1 MIKWLLEWTS
11 KLSTMTRTH
20 RFSWSWVE
28 TKWNLHSIF
37 LKNMIFVV
45 IGKLVKVPWTRKTL
59 MIELKYIKLILKSR
73 EFAPF
78 RLSRVIQLFD
88 PFKRRTKNRTRTAIQ
103 LSFRDN
109 WNHWSAPCRC
119 LRMCR
124 RIPELWRL
132 CNSSECRSVQIQAQ
146 TKIRKNIC
154 SLKTD

>member
-1 MIKWLLEWTS
+1 MNLETFNDDLKVIASLDREW
-11 KLSTMTRTH
+11 KR
-20 RFSWSWVE
+20 
-28 TKWNLHSIF
+28 NGIF
-37 LKNMIFVV
+37 TQFTWKAWYLKNFFV
-45 IGKLVKVPWTRKTL
+45 IGKFVKVPWTRKTL
-59 MIELKYIKLILKSR
+59 KIELKYIKLILKSR
-73 EFAPF
+73 EFAPI

-88 PFKRRTKNRTRTAIQ
+88 PIKRRTKNRTRTAIE
-103 LSFRDN
+103 LSCRDN

-132 CNSSECRSVQIQAQ
+132 CNRSECRSVQIQAQ